1 MISARA
7 LTSEEW
13 RTWRELR
20 LAALRDA
27 PEAFDATLA
36 DWQGA
41 GDTEL
46 RWRLRLEAV
55 SANVVADLDGHDAGM
70 VSATAPD
77 SDGAVELI
85 SMWVAPFA
93 RGQGVGDSLVQ
104 AVLQWASAAGAI
116 RLRLRVAAWNA
127 PAMALY
133 RRNGFVEGRV
143 LEEDEGGACELEMER
158 LL

>member
-55 SANVVADLDGHDAGM
+55 SANVVADLDNGPRRPVQYAYGCA
-70 VSATAPD
+70 SRPGTPRRWRSTGATA
-77 SDGAVELI
+77 L
-85 SMWVAPFA
+85 
-93 RGQGVGDSLVQ
+93 
-104 AVLQWASAAGAI
+104 
-116 RLRLRVAAWNA
+116 
-127 PAMALY
+127 
-133 RRNGFVEGRV
+133 
-143 LEEDEGGACELEMER
+143 
-158 LL
+158 